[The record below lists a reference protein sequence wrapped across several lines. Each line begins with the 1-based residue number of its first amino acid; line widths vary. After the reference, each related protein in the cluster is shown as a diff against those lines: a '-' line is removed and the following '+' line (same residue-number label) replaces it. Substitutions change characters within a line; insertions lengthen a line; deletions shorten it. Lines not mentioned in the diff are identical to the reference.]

1 MFNRNVDRLARKFG
15 STAGLPQKITVEQVS
30 GLINNVND
38 FRRLV
43 GYKGD
48 EKRRPSMLQ
57 RFRASVRPGA
67 QEINPETGNINWVDR
82 EISTNKRAINRARAR
97 VADKIG
103 LDDMGEQE
111 AARAVDQVNVSG
123 LRGDY
128 RTPEDLS
135 DLVKMRSKESP
146 SSYWQNYSAA
156 WNEYAVVSKAEVN
169 RILKRFIIEAPE
181 TLRIIL
187 DIGYDEAQIEYIY
200 ADSKSV
206 YKNIPMET
214 RHRNIVDFWGEMEAE
229 HLGMLDEGGIDG

>member
-1 MFNRNVDRLARKFG
+1 M
-15 STAGLPQKITVEQVS
+15 EQVS
-30 GLINNVND
+30 ELINNTND

-67 QEINPETGNINWVDR
+67 QEINPETGNVNWVDR
-82 EISTNKRAINRARAR
+82 EIATNKRAINRARAR

-103 LDDMGEQE
+103 LDDMDERE

-123 LRGDY
+123 LKGDY

-156 WNEYAVVSKAEVN
+156 WNEYAVVAKEGVN
-169 RILKRFIIEAPE
+169 RILKRFLLEEPD
-181 TLRIIL
+181 TLREIL

-200 ADSKSV
+200 PDNKSV
-206 YKNIPMET
+206 YRSIPELT
-214 RHRNIVDFWGEMEAE
+214 RHRNIQMFWDEMEYK
-229 HLGMLDEGGIDG
+229 HLGIEYNGKVYKGGTDE